1 MSQRMPRR
9 TGEID
14 EIPWY
19 FLVVETQ
26 KRLRDM
32 RFTPTI
38 FARLV
43 EPLDRRRF
51 EAIVER
57 HDADAYDKTFGCW
70 KHLMALI
77 HAQLTGAASLRAL
90 ETSWNAHANAH
101 YHLGCGEIARSTLAD
116 ANARRPVEAFADV
129 LSMVAALTDRSTRA
143 EAKKL
148 LRLINSTPIPL
159 GKLFDWAKSNGRFR
173 GMKAHVVYDPDRDLP
188 RILDITDANINDAQI
203 GRQIEIEPGL
213 TYVFDK
219 GYCHYGWW
227 RAIHAA
233 EAFFVTRPKTNMGLT
248 VKAER
253 QYRPSR
259 GDGFIVTGDQEV
271 ALSSKGDSKLPIP
284 LRRIEIVREEDGK
297 TISVITNDRERSAA
311 EIAQAYKFRWQIE
324 LLFRWLK
331 QHLKLRKFLGTSPNA
346 VKLQIHAAM
355 IAYILLRLAAKAA
368 KTKLDLLRFSELVGV
383 FLFDRR
389 HLAAI
394 QEPPP
399 TNPSRKRDQTNPNQ
413 LAFRYA

>member
-1 MSQRMPRR
+1 MSRK

-38 FARLV
+38 FAQLV

-57 HDADAYDKTFGCW
+57 FRADAYGKSFGSW
-70 KHLMALI
+70 DHLMVLI
-77 HAQLTGAASLRAL
+77 HAQLTGAQSLRAL
-90 ETSWNAHANAH
+90 ATSWNAQANGH

-129 LSMVAALTDRSTRA
+129 LSMIAALTDRSTRG
-143 EAKKL
+143 EANTL
-148 LRLINSTPIPL
+148 LRLIDSTPIPL
-159 GKLFDWAKSNGRFR
+159 GKLFDWAKSNGRIR
-173 GMKAHVVYDPDRDLP
+173 GMKAHVVYDPGRDLP
-188 RILDITDANINDAQI
+188 QILDITDANVNDAEI
-203 GRQIEIEPGL
+203 GREIEIEPGL

-227 RAIHAA
+227 RAIAA
-233 EAFFVTRPKTNMGLT
+233 TGAFFVTRPKSNMGLT

-253 QYRPSR
+253 QYGPSR
-259 GDGFIVTGDQEV
+259 GDGFTVIADQEV
-271 ALSSKGDSKLPIP
+271 EFSSKGDSKLPIP
-284 LRRIEIVREEDGK
+284 LRRIEIVRDDDAK
-297 TISVITNDRERSAA
+297 TIAVITNDRERSAV

-331 QHLKLRKFLGTSPNA
+331 QHLRVRKFLGTSPNA
-346 VKLQIHAAM
+346 VKLQIYAAM
-355 IAYILLRLAAKAA
+355 IAYLLLRLAARAA
-368 KTKLDLLRFSELVGV
+368 RTKFDILRFTELVGLL
-383 FLFDRR
+383 LFAHRS
-389 HLAAI
+389 LAAI
-394 QEPPP
+394 DKPPP
-399 TNPSRKRDQTNPNQ
+399 INPSLKRNPTDPSQ
-413 LAFRYA
+413 LAFHYA

>member
-1 MSQRMPRR
+1 MPRK
-9 TGEID
+9 TEEIN

-26 KRLRDM
+26 KRQRGM

-38 FARLV
+38 FNQLV

-51 EAIVER
+51 EAIVAR
-57 HDADAYDKTFGCW
+57 WGADAYDKSFRSW
-70 KHLMALI
+70 DHLMVLI
-77 HAQLTGAASLRAL
+77 HAQMTGASSLRAL
-90 ETSWNAHANAH
+90 AANWNAHANAH
-101 YHLGCGEIARSTLAD
+101 YHLGCAEIARSTLAD

-129 LSMVAALTDRSTRA
+129 LAMVAALTDRSTRA
-143 EAKKL
+143 GAKML
-148 LRLINSTPIPL
+148 LRLIDSTPIPL
-159 GKLFDWAKSNGRFR
+159 GKQYDWAKSNGRIR
-173 GMKAHVVYDPDRDLP
+173 GMKAHVVYDPGRDLP
-188 RILDITDANINDAQI
+188 RILDITDANVNDAQI

-248 VKAER
+248 VKTER
-253 QYRPSR
+253 QYGPSR
-259 GDGFIVTGDQEV
+259 GDGFTVIADQEV
-271 ALSSKGDSKLPIP
+271 EFSSKGDSKLPIR
-284 LRRIEIVREEDGK
+284 LRRIEILRDEDAK
-297 TISVITNDRERSAA
+297 TIIVITNDLKRSAV

-331 QHLKLRKFLGTSPNA
+331 QHLKLRTFLGTSPNA
-346 VKLQIHAAM
+346 VKLQIYAAM

-368 KTKLDLLRFSELVGV
+368 KTHFDILRFAELVGR

-389 HLAAI
+389 RLAAI
-394 QEPPP
+394 DIPPP
-399 TNPSRKRDQTNPNQ
+399 PNPSKKRDKSNPNQ